1 MANQYGL
8 FWNSVSGDRTYNAD
22 SFAEW
27 ANTFFSTGVLNG
39 DLQVTPE
46 RGMVVNVGTGYAN
59 INGKV
64 RLFDAPTT
72 FTLSPASGTYPRID
86 TIVVRR
92 NDTAR
97 TITLEY
103 VMGAYSGSNPQPTAP
118 TRDETTYEIV
128 LAQIYVNAGATSISA
143 GYITDTRADATIC
156 GWITGSVDSVD
167 VDQLTAQ
174 AQAQFDE
181 WFQEMKGQLSEDAAG
196 RLQLEIDSINSEIGT
211 TDISEIGDGTVT
223 GAVSALNN
231 GLIDGMGAK
240 LLWSGNFTGSG
251 SITISGLS
259 DWLIVGYT
267 MYSSLT
273 NIEYLM
279 IGTPS
284 RGGLPYG
291 VYDSTS
297 TTTAAYRF
305 LVNGDTITVNSA
317 NRGLYFS
324 SSTTY
329 NNGNETHIYHI
340 FGIIKKPT
348 TI

>member
-1 MANQYGL
+1 
-8 FWNSVSGDRTYNAD
+8 
-22 SFAEW
+22 
-27 ANTFFSTGVLNG
+27 
-39 DLQVTPE
+39 
-46 RGMVVNVGTGYAN
+46 
-59 INGKV
+59 
-64 RLFDAPTT
+64 
-72 FTLSPASGTYPRID
+72 
-86 TIVVRR
+86 
-92 NDTAR
+92 
-97 TITLEY
+97 
-103 VMGAYSGSNPQPTAP
+103 
-118 TRDETTYEIV
+118 
-128 LAQIYVNAGATSISA
+128 
-143 GYITDTRADATIC
+143 
-156 GWITGSVDSVD
+156 
-167 VDQLTAQ
+167 
-174 AQAQFDE
+174 
-181 WFQEMKGQLSEDAAG
+181 MKGQLSTDAAG
-196 RLQLEIDSINSEIGT
+196 HLQQEIDGLESDINTKIGT
-211 TDISEIGDGTVT
+211 TDISSVGDGTIT
-223 GAVSALNN
+223 GAVSALNT

-305 LVNGDTITVNSA
+305 LVSGDTITVNSA

-348 TI
+348 SI

>member
-27 ANTFFSTGVLNG
+27 ANTFFSTGVFNG
-39 DLQVTPE
+39 DLQVTPDS
-46 RGMVVNVGTGYAN
+46 GMVVNVGTGYAN

-64 RLFDAPTT
+64 RLFDAQTT

-103 VMGAYSGSNPQPTAP
+103 VMGAYSGLDPQPTAP

-128 LAQIYVNAGATSISA
+128 LAQILVNAGATSISV
-143 GYITDTRADATIC
+143 GDITDTRPDDTIC

-174 AQAQFDE
+174 ARAQFDE
-181 WFQEMKGQLSEDAAG
+181 WFQEMKDQLSEDAAG
-196 RLQLEIDSINSEIGT
+196 HLQLEIDDINDSITGINNEIGT
-211 TDISEIGDGTVT
+211 TDISGIGDGTVT

-231 GLIDGMGAK
+231 GLTYQLFTSFVGSQAVNLPSEFNELYIFASYQ
-240 LLWSGNFTGSG
+240 SGGNRFNR
-251 SITISGLS
+251 
-259 DWLIVGYT
+259 T
-267 MYSSLT
+267 MYLIKIALPDTYQYYYSGDSGGR
-273 NIEYLM
+273 
-279 IGTPS
+279 IGTHIS
-284 RGGLPYG
+284 KTAIDTLEY
-291 VYDSTS
+291 YDGSTNRTAQ
-297 TTTAAYRF
+297 TTFNIYYR
-305 LVNGDTITVNSA
+305 
-317 NRGLYFS
+317 
-324 SSTTY
+324 
-329 NNGNETHIYHI
+329 
-340 FGIIKKPT
+340 
-348 TI
+348 

>member
-27 ANTFFSTGVLNG
+27 ANTFFSTGVFNG
-39 DLQVTPE
+39 DLQVTPDS
-46 RGMVVNVGTGYAN
+46 GMVVNVGTGYAN

-64 RLFDAPTT
+64 RLFDAQTT

-103 VMGAYSGSNPQPTAP
+103 VMGAYSGLDPQPTAP

-128 LAQIYVNAGATSISA
+128 LAQILVNAGATSISV
-143 GYITDTRADATIC
+143 GDITDTRPDDTIC

-174 AQAQFDE
+174 ARAQFDE
-181 WFQEMKGQLSEDAAG
+181 WFQEMKDQLSEDAAG
-196 RLQLEIDSINSEIGT
+196 HLQLEIDDINDSITGINNEIGT
-211 TDISEIGDGTVT
+211 TDISGIGDGTVT

-231 GLIDGMGAK
+231 GLVIQFTSTGWTIETVNGITYYTK
-240 LLWSGNFTGSG
+240 SVSVSSVSGHPIVG
-251 SITISGLS
+251 IMPISG
-259 DWLIVGYT
+259 T
-267 MYSSLT
+267 
-273 NIEYLM
+273 
-279 IGTPS
+279 
-284 RGGLPYG
+284 LP
-291 VYDSTS
+291 
-297 TTTAAYRF
+297 TTAEQNAFDAVSYFTADETANTIKAYA
-305 LVNGDTITVNSA
+305 TSA
-317 NRGLYFS
+317 PSNDFAVIVKGAM
-324 SSTTY
+324 
-329 NNGNETHIYHI
+329 
-340 FGIIKKPT
+340 
-348 TI
+348 

>member
-27 ANTFFSTGVLNG
+27 ANTFFSTGVFNG
-39 DLQVTPE
+39 DLQVTPDS
-46 RGMVVNVGTGYAN
+46 GMVVNVGTGYAN

-64 RLFDAPTT
+64 RLFDAQTT

-103 VMGAYSGSNPQPTAP
+103 VMGAYSGLDPQPTAP

-128 LAQIYVNAGATSISA
+128 LAQILVNAGATSISV
-143 GYITDTRADATIC
+143 GDITDTRPDDTIC

-174 AQAQFDE
+174 ARAQFDE
-181 WFQEMKGQLSEDAAG
+181 WFQEMKDQLSEDAAG
-196 RLQLEIDSINSEIGT
+196 HLQLEIDDINDSITGINNEIGT
-211 TDISEIGDGTVT
+211 TDISGIGDGTVT

-231 GLIDGMGAK
+231 GLWDWETFQGTVGGVAQTFYRKRLGNVYIIFGAGSVNVPIGAGTTSQRQIVFSSK
-240 LLWSGNFTGSG
+240 AFTQAIGGAANLAVAGQVDSYARYVNIG
-251 SITISGLS
+251 RDRVDAWVYNSSAATVNTL
-259 DWLIVGYT
+259 
-267 MYSSLT
+267 MYSF
-273 NIEYLM
+273 IV
-279 IGTPS
+279 IG
-284 RGGLPYG
+284 
-291 VYDSTS
+291 V
-297 TTTAAYRF
+297 
-305 LVNGDTITVNSA
+305 
-317 NRGLYFS
+317 
-324 SSTTY
+324 
-329 NNGNETHIYHI
+329 
-340 FGIIKKPT
+340 
-348 TI
+348 